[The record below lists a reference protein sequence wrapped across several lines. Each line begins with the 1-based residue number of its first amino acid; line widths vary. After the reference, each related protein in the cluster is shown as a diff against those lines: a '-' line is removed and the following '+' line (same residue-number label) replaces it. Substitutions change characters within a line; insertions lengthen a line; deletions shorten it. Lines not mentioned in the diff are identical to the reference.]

1 MCASVSRPLG
11 FSSDQKRLF
20 VNVDAGAA
28 GARLRVGVLDGA
40 SGASLRSLT
49 QATGIVSNATRL
61 MVSWGAAGSLLP
73 PSRKSVVRFQFEL
86 RGDCKLYSFWTS
98 ATNDGRSGGYVGR
111 GGPGFSSLRDV

>member
-1 MCASVSRPLG
+1 MCATCVSRPLS

-49 QATGIVSNATRL
+49 QATAIASNATRL
-61 MVSWGAAGSLLP
+61 AVSWGAAGGLLP
-73 PSRKSVVRFQFEL
+73 SRTSAVRFQFEL

-98 ATNDGRSGGYVGR
+98 TTNDGRSGGYVGR